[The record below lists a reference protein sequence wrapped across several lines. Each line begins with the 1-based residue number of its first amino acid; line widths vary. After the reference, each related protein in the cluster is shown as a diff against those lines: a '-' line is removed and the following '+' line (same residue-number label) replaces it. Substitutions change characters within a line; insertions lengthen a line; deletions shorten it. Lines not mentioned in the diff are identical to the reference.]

1 MLNVGGERHEVLRRT
16 LRRMPRTRLGRLI
29 DLLGDSDVDPSSEQ
43 PDIGRVLEL
52 CDDVR
57 RETAGV
63 LQRSRRGGARNKLRC
78 RLRHGATQ
86 QLPALWILLFTSVI
100 AVASLLHLHLKPNTV
115 VEYF

>member
-1 MLNVGGERHEVLRRT
+1 
-16 LRRMPRTRLGRLI
+16 MPRTRLGRLI

-63 LQRSRRGGARNKLRC
+63 L
-78 RLRHGATQ
+78 
-86 QLPALWILLFTSVI
+86 
-100 AVASLLHLHLKPNTV
+100 
-115 VEYF
+115 